1 MKIPY
6 LCAFKNNNY
15 VFNYCKYA
23 YSAVGI
29 MKKIVDYRRAL
40 GVSKATT
47 VQELK
52 TVYRGLMKEWHPDK
66 FQDNE
71 EGKNEAEL
79 KSRELIEAYNF
90 LLSIAPETIEKA
102 LPEYT
107 QTITA
112 CTILNYSYEKSTLLL
127 NFVDGSSYE
136 YFDVPKAIYVKLN
149 SSDVPARFCRRH
161 IYHSFVYRK
170 VSKALEA

>member
-1 MKIPY
+1 
-6 LCAFKNNNY
+6 
-15 VFNYCKYA
+15 
-23 YSAVGI
+23 
-29 MKKIVDYRRAL
+29 MKKIIEYRKLL
-40 GVSKATT
+40 GVTKDTG

-52 TVYRGLMKEWHPDK
+52 TVYRNLMKAWHPDK

-71 EGKNEAEL
+71 DGKNEAEL

-136 YFDVPKAIYVKLN
+136 YFDVPKATYIKLTA
-149 SSDVPARFCRRH
+149 SDVPARFCRRH

-170 VSKALEA
+170 VSRAMEA

>member
-1 MKIPY
+1 
-6 LCAFKNNNY
+6 
-15 VFNYCKYA
+15 
-23 YSAVGI
+23 
-29 MKKIVDYRRAL
+29 MKKIVDYRRLL
-40 GVSKATT
+40 GVTKAADA
-47 VQELK
+47 QELK
-52 TVYRGLMKEWHPDK
+52 TVYRTLMKEWHPDK
-66 FQDNE
+66 FQDND

-90 LLSIAPETIEKA
+90 LLSISPETIEKA

-107 QTITA
+107 KTITA
-112 CTILNYSYEKSTLLL
+112 CTIRDYSYEKSTLLL

-136 YFDVPKAIYVKLN
+136 YFDVPKAIYIKLN

-170 VSKALEA
+170 VSKAMEA

>member
-1 MKIPY
+1 
-6 LCAFKNNNY
+6 
-15 VFNYCKYA
+15 
-23 YSAVGI
+23 
-29 MKKIVDYRRAL
+29 MKKIVDYRRLL
-40 GVSKATT
+40 GVTKDTG

-52 TVYRGLMKEWHPDK
+52 AAYRNLMKAWHPDK
-66 FQDNE
+66 FHDNE

-112 CTILNYSYEKSTLLL
+112 CTILSYSYEKSILLL

-136 YFDVPKAIYVKLN
+136 YFDVPKAIYVKLT

-161 IYHSFVYRK
+161 IYNSFVYRK
-170 VSKALEA
+170 VSKAMEA